1 MNARPH
7 HHHHLVRTAAP
18 PLFTVEYVLL
28 EITQEREDDK
38 PGEDP
43 KRYKCLDM
51 DVAQP
56 QVPPPKVTLPLERLT
71 KNLTSQNANSAS

>member
-1 MNARPH
+1 MPGWESIH
-7 HHHHLVRTAAP
+7 SGHQD
-18 PLFTVEYVLL
+18 EYVLL
-28 EITQEREDDK
+28 EITQEREDDE

-71 KNLTSQNANSAS
+71 KKPNLTKR

>member
-1 MNARPH
+1 M
-7 HHHHLVRTAAP
+7 AAE
-18 PLFTVEYVLL
+18 LSLDHMMRQSGEYVLL
-28 EITQEREDDK
+28 EITQEREDDE

-56 QVPPPKVTLPLERLT
+56 QVPPPQSDAPPGASHKKPNLT
-71 KNLTSQNANSAS
+71 KR